1 MAVKTITIDL
11 EAYDLLASRKKKGE
25 SFSKTLKRLIAN
37 ENDTAIQLLIDLPR
51 VALAEDTLGLIEE
64 MVKDRE
70 MDWTDDRSL
79 RSPTE

>member
-37 ENDTAIQLLIDLPR
+37 ENYTAIQLLIDLPR

-64 MVKDRE
+64 MVKDHE